1 MGFNS
6 AFKGLKL
13 LKTPGN
19 GRLKNLNDLV
29 RNVLSNC
36 SPPGR
41 WSACQGFCSVGI
53 LPSSSTG

>member
-13 LKTPGN
+13 LRKPGN

-29 RNVLSNC
+29 LNDLNQRLQLQFLIS
-36 SPPGR
+36 
-41 WSACQGFCSVGI
+41 WWWAACRSKHV
-53 LPSSSTG
+53 